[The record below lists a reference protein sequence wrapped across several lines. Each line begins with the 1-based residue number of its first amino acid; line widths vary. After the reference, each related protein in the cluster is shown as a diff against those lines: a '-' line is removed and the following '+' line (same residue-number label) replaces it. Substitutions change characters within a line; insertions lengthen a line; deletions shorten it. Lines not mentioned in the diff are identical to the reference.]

1 MIALYITLGV
11 IALLAII
18 IVVWIISA
26 RNNFVRMKNNVE
38 EAFSTM
44 DVCLKK
50 RFDLI
55 PNLVETVKGYA
66 KHEKET
72 LEAVISARSKIS
84 VANSAEERANAE
96 NQLTT
101 TLRSLMALTE
111 NYPELKANSNF
122 TDLQNQLKAL
132 ENEISNSRRYYNA
145 CVKTYN
151 TKIDIFPSNLI
162 AKWFKFEK
170 SPLYEVDSPEER
182 KNVKV
187 QF

>member
-1 MIALYITLGV
+1 MLGLYITLGV
-11 IALLAII
+11 IALLAVV
-18 IVVWIISA
+18 IVIWIISA
-26 RNNFVRMKNNVE
+26 RNTFVRMKNDVE

-72 LEAVISARSKIS
+72 LDAVISARSRIT
-84 VANSAEERANAE
+84 VASNADEKAKAEGE
-96 NQLTT
+96 LTT

-111 NYPELKANSNF
+111 NYPELKANANF
-122 TDLQNQLKAL
+122 NDLQNQLKNL

-145 CVKTYN
+145 CVKKYN
-151 TKIDIFPSNLI
+151 TKLEIFPSNLI

-170 SPLYEVDSPEER
+170 KTLYEVDSPEER

>member
-1 MIALYITLGV
+1 MLALYITLGV
-11 IALLAII
+11 IALLAVI

-26 RNNFVRMKNNVE
+26 RNSFVRMKNNIE

-72 LEAVISARSKIS
+72 LEAVISARNAG
-84 VANSAEERANAE
+84 VAANTTEEKVSADKQMTGALRQLLVVAE
-96 NQLTT
+96 K
-101 TLRSLMALTE
+101 
-111 NYPELKANSNF
+111 YPELQANTNF
-122 TDLQNQLKAL
+122 LDLQNQLKSL
-132 ENEISNSRRYYNA
+132 ENEIANSRRYYNA

-151 TKIDIFPSNLI
+151 TKTEIFPSNLI

-170 SPLYEVDSPEER
+170 KPLFEVANEEER

>member
-1 MIALYITLGV
+1 MLGLWITLGV
-11 IALLAII
+11 VALLAVV

-26 RNNFVRMKNNVE
+26 RNSFVRQRNNVE

-72 LEAVISARSKIS
+72 LDAVISARSRVS
-84 VANSAEERANAE
+84 VASNPNEKAKAEGE
-96 NQLTT
+96 LST
-101 TLRSLMALTE
+101 TLRSLMVLTE

-122 TDLQNQLKAL
+122 TDLQNQLKSL

-151 TKIDIFPSNLI
+151 TKLEVFPSNLI
-162 AKWFKFEK
+162 AKWFKFERK
-170 SPLYEVDSPEER
+170 SLYEVDSVEER